1 MQEATWGKALL
12 VILLLIGLNMVV
24 RYVRAVRRQANA
36 YRDQQRSSG
45 KPVITRPKDEQ
56 LGEYVDYE
64 ELK

>member
-36 YRDQQRSSG
+36 YREQQRSSA